1 MDCDRLVTVFERIV
15 ELVRSS
21 IDPQTCW
28 ADVLEIA
35 GQRSSALLASLDF
48 PTDIASLASQVE
60 GVVAVDPIPSEVTFL
75 WFGLFDLRTGDE
87 EGFYISGGTGTNP
100 DRDQRRIYWP
110 EGRYLTSRVLDAIKA
125 TIMQVERSARH
136 KGKELSDEYCLLDY
150 AIMFGAAALFTR
162 FVVRALTIRLPVY
175 VGFDSGDWALVENTP
190 SDAAG
195 DNWPVIPVRLV

>member
-1 MDCDRLVTVFERIV
+1 M
-15 ELVRSS
+15 
-21 IDPQTCW
+21 
-28 ADVLEIA
+28 
-35 GQRSSALLASLDF
+35 DF

-110 EGRYLTSRVLDAIKA
+110 EGRYLTSRVLEAIKA

-136 KGKELSDEYCLLDY
+136 KGKNSQTNT
-150 AIMFGAAALFTR
+150 AFWTTR
-162 FVVRALTIRLPVY
+162 TCSAPPPYSR
-175 VGFDSGDWALVENTP
+175 DSWSE
-190 SDAAG
+190 
-195 DNWPVIPVRLV
+195 R